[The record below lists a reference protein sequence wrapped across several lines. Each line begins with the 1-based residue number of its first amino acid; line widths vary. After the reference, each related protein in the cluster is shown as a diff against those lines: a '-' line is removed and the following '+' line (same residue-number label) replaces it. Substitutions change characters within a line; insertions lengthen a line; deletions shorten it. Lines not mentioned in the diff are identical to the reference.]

1 MKTFM
6 DNTKSLS
13 KKKEN
18 VQEQPVSDTA
28 TNLQQALSSDS
39 SLIPVPFI
47 FIKSDLRL
55 VIDLQTC
62 IKAQQSEAYAQK
74 VKLTNLKQMA
84 QTVAYIQEHGYDTR
98 ADFNAA
104 NESKKSLEEQLRE
117 RDKQLETLKQLDAE
131 GLQEKINTLQQEN
144 ETTKQEYEK
153 RITEIKFEH
162 ALSSAL
168 KGAKSKNDKAVQAL
182 LDMDALKL
190 TESGEIIGLK
200 EQLEALQ
207 KNDPYLFESDK
218 KVPEIIGSTQGSP
231 IGDDDAAMRAA
242 FGLPVNKGE

>member
-1 MKTFM
+1 MAVKGCQYKNYSLRAKQNKVLRNIGTCR
-6 DNTKSLS
+6 TKKYSGKGVNMLDWLQEILGDAYS
-13 KKKEN
+13 DDIEKKISHEIGKG
-18 VQEQPVSDTA
+18 
-28 TNLQQALSSDS
+28 
-39 SLIPVPFI
+39 FI
-47 FIKSDLRL
+47 S
-55 VIDLQTC
+55 
-62 IKAQQSEAYAQK
+62 
-74 VKLTNLKQMA
+74 
-84 QTVAYIQEHGYDTR
+84 R

-200 EQLEALQ
+200 EQLESLQ

-242 FGLPVNKGE
+242 FGLPINKGE

>member
-1 MKTFM
+1 MLNWLQEILG
-6 DNTKSLS
+6 DAYSDDIE
-13 KKKEN
+13 KKISHEIGKG
-18 VQEQPVSDTA
+18 
-28 TNLQQALSSDS
+28 
-39 SLIPVPFI
+39 FI
-47 FIKSDLRL
+47 S
-55 VIDLQTC
+55 
-62 IKAQQSEAYAQK
+62 
-74 VKLTNLKQMA
+74 
-84 QTVAYIQEHGYDTR
+84 R

-131 GLQEKINTLQQEN
+131 GQQEN

-242 FGLPVNKGE
+242 FGLPINKGE

>member
-1 MKTFM
+1 MLAWLKEILGDAYT
-6 DNTKSLS
+6 DDIE
-13 KKKEN
+13 KK
-18 VQEQPVSDTA
+18 VSDEIGKGFV
-28 TNLQQALSSDS
+28 S
-39 SLIPVPFI
+39 
-47 FIKSDLRL
+47 
-55 VIDLQTC
+55 
-62 IKAQQSEAYAQK
+62 
-74 VKLTNLKQMA
+74 
-84 QTVAYIQEHGYDTR
+84 R
-98 ADFNAA
+98 ADFNTV
-104 NESKKSLEEQLRE
+104 NESKKGLEEE
-117 RDKQLETLKQLDAE
+117 IGKRDKQLETLKQLDAE

-182 LDMDALKL
+182 LDMDAL
-190 TESGEIIGLK
+190 
-200 EQLEALQ
+200 Q

>member
-1 MKTFM
+1 MLAWLKEILGDAYT
-6 DNTKSLS
+6 DDIE
-13 KKKEN
+13 KK
-18 VQEQPVSDTA
+18 VSDEIGKGFV
-28 TNLQQALSSDS
+28 S
-39 SLIPVPFI
+39 
-47 FIKSDLRL
+47 
-55 VIDLQTC
+55 
-62 IKAQQSEAYAQK
+62 
-74 VKLTNLKQMA
+74 
-84 QTVAYIQEHGYDTR
+84 R
-98 ADFNAA
+98 ADFNTV
-104 NESKKSLEEQLRE
+104 NESKKGLEEE
-117 RDKQLETLKQLDAE
+117 IEKRDKQLETLKQLDAE

-168 KGAKSKNDKAVQAL
+168 KGAKSKNDKAVQSL

>member
-1 MKTFM
+1 MALKGFQYK
-6 DNTKSLS
+6 NYSLHAKQNKVAPQYRDLPN
-13 KKKEN
+13 KKRTAEKGVKMLAWLKEILGDAYTDDI
-18 VQEQPVSDTA
+18 EKKVSDEIGKGFV
-28 TNLQQALSSDS
+28 S
-39 SLIPVPFI
+39 
-47 FIKSDLRL
+47 
-55 VIDLQTC
+55 
-62 IKAQQSEAYAQK
+62 
-74 VKLTNLKQMA
+74 
-84 QTVAYIQEHGYDTR
+84 R
-98 ADFNAA
+98 ADFNTV
-104 NESKKSLEEQLRE
+104 NESKKGLEEE
-117 RDKQLETLKQLDAE
+117 IGKRDKQLETLKQLDAE